1 MTTTGGD
8 HSDVRRDGERT
19 AIDRSLLVEL
29 AHGRLSADES
39 RELLDRVA
47 ADEELSAELDLVI
60 LMMGEGARE
69 ERETRYEPGKE
80 QGRTLRESAGPAL
93 VVLRV
98 AATLLLM
105 FGAGRLIDAALAPAY
120 ADLAQVE
127 AADLHLRI
135 RDGATDEVAA
145 MRAYLYQGDWE
156 EAVRRADWFLSVHP
170 DATGR
175 QSVFVIRSA
184 AMLMG
189 ARKAV
194 MGFGMHYDA
203 ALVDSAMVSLAN
215 AREGQPS
222 SVEMEQIAWFEA
234 KAFLMKGDPG
244 EASVRLRSIVEAGG
258 ICVQDARRI
267 LADLDARHP
276 GPQ

>member
-8 HSDVRRDGERT
+8 HSAVQRDGDRS
-19 AIDRSLLVEL
+19 AADRSLLVDL
-29 AHGRLSADES
+29 AHGRLSTDDS

-60 LMMGEGARE
+60 MMMGEGARE

-80 QGRTLRESAGPAL
+80 QGRSLRESAGPAL
-93 VVLRV
+93 VLLRV

-105 FGAGRLIDAALAPAY
+105 FGAGRLVDGAMAPPY
-120 ADLAQVE
+120 ADLARVE
-127 AADLHLRI
+127 LADLHLRI
-135 RDGATDEVAA
+135 RDGATDEIAA

-156 EAVRRADWFLSVHP
+156 EAVRRAEWFLSVRP
-170 DATGR
+170 EATGR
-175 QSVFVIRSA
+175 PSVFVIRSA

-194 MGFGMHYDA
+194 MGFGVHYDT

-215 AREGQPS
+215 AREGGPT
-222 SVEMEQIAWFEA
+222 SVEMEQIGWFEA
-234 KAFLMKGDPG
+234 KAFLMRGDPA
-244 EASVRLRSIVEAGG
+244 EASVRLRTIVEGGG

-267 LADLDARHP
+267 LSALDARNP
-276 GPQ
+276 RPQ